1 MYIRYI
7 GAVMIALLFSSFYQ
21 APIHANG
28 ELAGS
33 IEATTAL
40 TENSRTAKKQPFLT
54 RKKIIIA
61 VLALVAA
68 GVISWGVYKT
78 FIQEKSDKPGKKPKS
93 KKLDAVV
100 LPRNAGNDHDVRVS
114 FVIGDITQ
122 QNFAH
127 QDEAAIVNAANER
140 MLGGGDIDGAIH
152 RAAGPGL
159 VAECARVPQVRAGIR
174 CPTGEARITGGHN
187 LAPVRIIHTVGPN
200 IQGKK
205 GPDKHDAELLENV
218 YRNVL
223 QVATDN
229 DLREVAIP
237 SISTGIFAYPLD
249 EAADIA
255 ADTIREFIDAHA
267 TDVDEIRFVLNNENT
282 AQTYRNAFA
291 R

>member
-1 MYIRYI
+1 
-7 GAVMIALLFSSFYQ
+7 MISLLCSSFYQ
-21 APIHANG
+21 TPIHAHNQ
-28 ELAGS
+28 LAGS
-33 IEATTAL
+33 IEVSAPRN
-40 TENSRTAKKQPFLT
+40 ENNRTSKKQPFLT
-54 RKKIIIA
+54 RKKIIVA

-78 FIQEKSDKPGKKPKS
+78 FIQKTSNKPS
-93 KKLDAVV
+93 KNLDPVV
-100 LPRNAGNDHDVRVS
+100 LPKNAGTDHDVRVS

-140 MLGGGDIDGAIH
+140 MLGGGGIDAAIH

-159 VAECARVPQVRAGIR
+159 VAECARVPQVRPGVR

-237 SISTGIFAYPLD
+237 SISTGIFEYPLD
-249 EAADIA
+249 QAADIA
-255 ADTIREFIDAHA
+255 ADTIRDFIDANA
-267 TDVDEIRFVLNNENT
+267 TDLDEIRFVLSNENT